1 MTFGPG
7 QVTDWIPRDTKRT
20 PGRPPTR
27 WSDFFVKALNER
39 NVGLRA
45 PEARTIHWTTL
56 AHDRDE
62 WRRYWSPLEEI
73 DDQPVIQVL
82 QFCSRLPSV
91 VSSPY
96 S

>member
-1 MTFGPG
+1 DLWTRT
-7 QVTDWIPRDTKRT
+7 VTDWIPRDTKRT

-39 NVGLRA
+39 NVGLRV